1 MPQFVIH
8 MKYDCTY
15 NLQRRIANSDEDAF
29 RELFDR
35 YFDRVMQFMYGFTH
49 DRSIAEDLT
58 QELFI
63 KLWCHRELLPGIQ
76 SLNAYVYRA
85 ARNITI
91 NALRT
96 QGRSVSLT
104 KIIDPKESVLPDDLY
119 YALEKQLLIDLTVEQ
134 LPERPRQIFRMSRI
148 EGLSNEEIARRLEI
162 TVKTVENHLNIALK
176 RIRYALQNCNIFI

>member
-1 MPQFVIH
+1 

-15 NLQRRIANSDEDAF
+15 TLQRRIADGDEDAF
-29 RELFDR
+29 RDLFDR
-35 YFDRVMQFMYGFTH
+35 YFDRVLQFMYGFTH
-49 DRSIAEDLT
+49 DRSMAEDLA

-63 KLWCHRELLPGIQ
+63 KLWCHRELLPDIR

-85 ARNITI
+85 ARNIAI
-91 NALRT
+91 NALRG

-104 KIIDPKESVLPDDLY
+104 KILDLKESVLPDDLY
-119 YALEKQLLIDLTVEQ
+119 YALEKQLVIDLTVEQ

-148 EGLSNEEIARRLEI
+148 EGLNNEEIARRLEI

-176 RIRYALQNCNIFI
+176 RIRHALRNCNTLFW